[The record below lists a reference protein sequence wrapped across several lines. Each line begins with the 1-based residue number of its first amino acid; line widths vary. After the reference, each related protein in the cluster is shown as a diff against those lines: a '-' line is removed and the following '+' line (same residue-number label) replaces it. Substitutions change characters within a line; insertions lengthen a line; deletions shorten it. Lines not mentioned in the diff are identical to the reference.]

1 MNFDMDVVKICAMAL
16 IAVLAVVLLKETRPE
31 LAVVMTVCAS
41 ILIVASAVDN
51 LFDVVYSF
59 YRLSEQSGVDKQS
72 LSCVVKIIGI
82 GYIAEFANNICVDA
96 NCKSIGDKVLFASK
110 IAIAL
115 TALPVLTQLFELL
128 RGFLL

>member
-1 MNFDMDVVKICAMAL
+1 MDVVKICAMAL
-16 IAVLAVVLLKETRPE
+16 IAVVAVVLLKETRPE
-31 LAVVMTVCAS
+31 LAVVLTIATSV
-41 ILIVASAVDN
+41 LIVASAVDN

-59 YRLSEQSGVDKQS
+59 YELSEQSGVDKQS

-82 GYIAEFANNICVDA
+82 GYIAEFTNNICIDA
-96 NCKSIGDKVLFASK
+96 NCKSIGAKVLFASK

-115 TALPVLTQLFELL
+115 TALPVLTRLFELL